1 MTGRVRPEH
10 RLAAEKRG
18 GNPRL
23 VDLIRRPAER
33 IAVKHHEVGER
44 AGGHAASTSPNKQR
58 KAWLLEDSEFV

>member
-10 RLAAEKRG
+10 RLAADERG

-33 IAVKHHEVGER
+33 IAVKHHEVGEQ
-44 AGGHAASTSPNKQR
+44 AGATLRTPRPSSARRG
-58 KAWLLEDSEFV
+58 L